1 MTDSTFSILELAAT
15 RNLPRRTLPAGD
27 KLFLKGDEAA
37 AMYVVSRGSIE
48 VLLLGRVLE
57 EVGVGGIVGE
67 MAMIDGNARC
77 AAALTQAETE
87 VIAIDQPAFLEL
99 ARSEPRFALEVLAV
113 LARRLRTVTAA
124 Q

>member
-1 MTDSTFSILELAAT
+1 MSADTFSILELATA

-37 AMYVVSRGSIE
+37 AMYVVTRGSIE

-99 ARSEPRFALEVLAV
+99 ARSEPQFALAVLAV
-113 LARRLRTVTAA
+113 LARRLRAVTAHR
-124 Q
+124 

>member
-1 MTDSTFSILELAAT
+1 MSDNTFSILELAAT

>member
-1 MTDSTFSILELAAT
+1 MSAQPFSILELASA

-27 KLFLKGDEAA
+27 KLFLKGEEAA
-37 AMYVVSRGSIE
+37 AMYVVTRGSIE

-99 ARSEPRFALEVLAV
+99 ARSEPQFALAVLAV
-113 LARRLRTVTAA
+113 LARRLRAVTAHR
-124 Q
+124 